1 MESIFISM
9 ITQEQEAGM
18 EVRYQVASDHEGQ
31 ELRRFIKGK
40 REFSSA
46 LWKRVK
52 WNGKVLI
59 NGEAVH
65 NARTVLHEGDEV
77 ILSWSEV
84 NEVVPSDIPLSIVYE
99 DEDVLV
105 VNKGPGMIIHPT
117 SRNTHDTLVNA
128 VAGYFERNHRNAG
141 IHPVYRLDRN
151 TTGLVV
157 VAKSAMGQY
166 ELSKSHDCI
175 YRQYVAL
182 VSGRVEPTEGVI
194 EQPIGRKPGSI
205 VEWMVRP
212 DGKWAATEY
221 RVLASSDEASLLL
234 IHLRS
239 GRTHQI
245 RVHFS
250 SLGHPLL
257 GDDLYGGSLDLM
269 KRQALHAWSVAFRH
283 PRKGACLRLYAP
295 MPTDMTEVILKLWG
309 SLDVLKEV

>member
-59 NGEAVH
+59 NGMAVH
-65 NARTVLHEGDEV
+65 NARTVLHKGDEV
-77 ILSWSEV
+77 ILSWSEE

-128 VAGYFERNHRNAG
+128 VAGYFERNHRDAG

-157 VAKSAMGQY
+157 VAKSAWGSMSCQRVMTAFTASMWLLFRVGWSLRKG
-166 ELSKSHDCI
+166 LSKNLSAGSPEVLWNGW
-175 YRQYVAL
+175 YGL
-182 VSGRVEPTEGVI
+182 MENGRLRN
-194 EQPIGRKPGSI
+194 IG
-205 VEWMVRP
+205 
-212 DGKWAATEY
+212 
-221 RVLASSDEASLLL
+221 
-234 IHLRS
+234 
-239 GRTHQI
+239 
-245 RVHFS
+245 
-250 SLGHPLL
+250 
-257 GDDLYGGSLDLM
+257 
-269 KRQALHAWSVAFRH
+269 
-283 PRKGACLRLYAP
+283 CLRLLMRP
-295 MPTDMTEVILKLWG
+295 VFF
-309 SLDVLKEV
+309 

>member
-1 MESIFISM
+1 
-9 ITQEQEAGM
+9 
-18 EVRYQVASDHEGQ
+18 
-31 ELRRFIKGK
+31 
-40 REFSSA
+40 
-46 LWKRVK
+46 VK

-59 NGEAVH
+59 NGVAVH

-77 ILSWSEV
+77 ILSWSEE
-84 NEVVPSDIPLSIVYE
+84 NDVVPSDIPLSIVYE

-128 VAGYFERNHRNAG
+128 VAGYFERNHRDAG

-175 YRQYVAL
+175 FRQYVAL

-194 EQPIGRKPGSI
+194 EKPIGRKPGSI

-269 KRQALHAWSVAFRH
+269 KRQALHALSVAFRQ
-283 PRKGACLRLYAP
+283 PRKGTPLRLYAP
-295 MPTDMTEVILKLWG
+295 MPSDMTEVILKLWG

>member
-1 MESIFISM
+1 
-9 ITQEQEAGM
+9 M
-18 EVRYQVASDHEGQ
+18 EVRYAVTPAHEGQ

-65 NARTVLHEGDEV
+65 NARTILHEGDVV
-77 ILSWSEV
+77 ILSWSEE

-99 DEDVLV
+99 DADVLV

-117 SRNTHDTLVNA
+117 SREAHDTLVNG
-128 VAGYFERNHRNAG
+128 VAGYFSRKHEDAG

-175 YRQYVAL
+175 YREYLAL
-182 VSGRVEPTEGVI
+182 AAGPVVPAEGTI
-194 EQPIGRKPGSI
+194 EEPIGRKPGSI

-212 DGKWAATEY
+212 DGKWASTEY
-221 RVLASSDEASLLL
+221 RVLAANDRASLLR
-234 IHLRS
+234 IHLKS

-250 SLGHPLL
+250 YLGHPLL
-257 GDDLYGGSLDLM
+257 GDDLYGGPMDLM
-269 KRQALHAWSVAFRH
+269 KRQALHAFSVSFHH
-283 PRKGACLRLYAP
+283 PKSGRALHFEAP
-295 MPTDMTEVILKLWG
+295 LPSDMAEVTHNLFEGFHL
-309 SLDVLKEV
+309 

>member
-1 MESIFISM
+1 M
-9 ITQEQEAGM
+9 
-18 EVRYQVASDHEGQ
+18 
-31 ELRRFIKGK
+31 
-40 REFSSA
+40 
-46 LWKRVK
+46 
-52 WNGKVLI
+52 
-59 NGEAVH
+59 
-65 NARTVLHEGDEV
+65 
-77 ILSWSEV
+77 
-84 NEVVPSDIPLSIVYE
+84 VPSDIPLSIVYE

-166 ELSKSHDCI
+166 ELSRSHDCI

-182 VSGRVEPTEGVI
+182 VSGRVEPAEGLI
-194 EQPIGRKPGSI
+194 EEPIGRKPGSI

-250 SLGHPLL
+250 WLGHPLL

-269 KRQALHAWSVAFRH
+269 KRQALHALSVTFRQ

-295 MPTDMTEVILKLWG
+295 MPSDMTEVILKLWG

>member
-59 NGEAVH
+59 NGVAVH

-77 ILSWSEV
+77 ILSWSEE

-128 VAGYFERNHRNAG
+128 VAGYFERNHRDAG

-175 YRQYVAL
+175 FRQYVAL

-194 EQPIGRKPGSI
+194 EKPIGRKPGSI

-221 RVLASSDEASLLL
+221 RVLASSEEASLLL

-269 KRQALHAWSVAFRH
+269 KRQALHALSVAFRQ
-283 PRKGACLRLYAP
+283 PRKGTPLRLYAP
-295 MPTDMTEVILKLWG
+295 MPSDMTEVILKLWG